1 MYLSG
6 SVGNFKIID
15 NTFSLNFGGGLIY
28 QLNDAFGV
36 NFESTAKRTKESK
49 IKHDSNHFQ
58 HFIGITYRYNSTKNF
73 SYLY

>member
-49 IKHDSNHFQ
+49 IKHD
-58 HFIGITYRYNSTKNF
+58 
-73 SYLY
+73 